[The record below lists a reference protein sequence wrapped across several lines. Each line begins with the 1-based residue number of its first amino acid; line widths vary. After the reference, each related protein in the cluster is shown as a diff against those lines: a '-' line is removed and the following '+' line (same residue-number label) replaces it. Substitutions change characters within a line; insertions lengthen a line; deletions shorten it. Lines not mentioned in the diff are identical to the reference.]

1 MIEVKVYFGE
11 TLLLINEFKSDS
23 ECNKYLKKLAKG
35 REKVKNDTYF
45 KFKVI
50 TQKIKIY

>member
-1 MIEVKVYFGE
+1 MIKVKVYFGD
-11 TLLLINEFKSDS
+11 TLLLINNFKSDK

-45 KFKVI
+45 KFKVV
-50 TQKIKIY
+50 TSKIKTY